1 LFWSAPLTGINSQA
15 GTIVH
20 ELTHFLDNGGTWDWA
35 YGVVACRSLAVV
47 PRHLAVDNADTFE
60 YFAEFM
66 GLKTTSGLFFSGN
79 GGFNGTFLIPE
90 SQSPNIFTGRFNEAT
105 PQFNTSNVAL
115 IYDDI
120 KDLTGSYAIQAGSVV
135 GIKNIN
141 LRLKNEGGKELI
153 ILANL
158 RPSVDTSTP
167 VTGNGSW
174 N

>member
-1 LFWSAPLTGINSQA
+1 
-15 GTIVH
+15 
-20 ELTHFLDNGGTWDWA
+20 
-35 YGVVACRSLAVV
+35 
-47 PRHLAVDNADTFE
+47 
-60 YFAEFM
+60 
-66 GLKTTSGLFFSGN
+66 
-79 GGFNGTFLIPE
+79 
-90 SQSPNIFTGRFNEAT
+90 
-105 PQFNTSNVAL
+105 VAL

-141 LRLKNEGGKELI
+141 LRLINEGGKELI